1 MKTKSLNSNL
11 HDANKAKKDEFY
23 TQLSDIEKE
32 LIHYKNHFK
41 RKVIFCNCDDP
52 RISKFF
58 HYFSYSFEHL
68 DL

>member
-41 RKVIFCNCDDP
+41 RKVIFL
-52 RISKFF
+52 IEV
-58 HYFSYSFEHL
+58 FSYNYNYLGYSKI
-68 DL
+68 

>member
-41 RKVIFCNCDDP
+41 RKVIFCNCD
-52 RISKFF
+52 
-58 HYFSYSFEHL
+58 
-68 DL
+68 